1 MVVKPDAP
9 MMKRVVDW
17 DVRRALPVWLA
28 AACWL
33 LAAGSGAAI
42 ADGDQGAD
50 GDGPALPH
58 ALAVQEVRA
67 SGALVLRDGRAL
79 CLPGIVAP
87 AGADWRSGWLEVIDG
102 GRFFHGGDAR
112 AKRDRYGCVLAD
124 VENAEGVTLQQ
135 ALLAAG
141 WAVVDPHS
149 VVDDE
154 VALDVWLDAE
164 DEARRTGRGLWQV
177 AKNRAK
183 AADALEGWVG
193 TRQLV
198 EGRVRRVSVNKRYVY
213 LNFGADWRTDF
224 TARLERKMTDR
235 LGVDVDELR
244 GKALRVRGVLEESRG
259 PLIHISHIKQIEYLR

>member
-1 MVVKPDAP
+1 
-9 MMKRVVDW
+9 MKRVVDW
-17 DVRRALPVWLA
+17 DLRRALPVGLA

-33 LAAGSGAAI
+33 FTAGDPVF
-42 ADGDQGAD
+42 ADDSER
-50 GDGPALPH
+50 ALLH
-58 ALAVQEVRA
+58 GLAVQEVRA

-79 CLPGIVAP
+79 CLAGIVAP
-87 AGADWRSGWLEVIDG
+87 EGTDWWAGWLAVIDG
-102 GRFFHGGDAR
+102 NRFFHRHDAA
-112 AKRDRYGCVLAD
+112 AKRDRYGCVLAE
-124 VENAEGVTLQQ
+124 VETADGLTLQE
-135 ALLAAG
+135 AFLTAG
-141 WAVVDPHS
+141 WAVVDPQS

-154 VALDVWLDAE
+154 VALDAWLDAE
-164 DEARRTGRGLWQV
+164 DEARRRGRGLWQV
-177 AKNRAK
+177 PKNRAK
-183 AADALEGWVG
+183 AADDLEGWIG

-198 EGRVRRVSVNKRYVY
+198 EGRVRRVSVNDRYVY